1 MFHEYIELID
11 IFDLSTVKRAL
22 YNRPQQCILLYLADC
37 AELYKSRGERDDGV
51 YTINPDSKGSFS
63 VYCDM
68 TTDGGGWTII
78 QKRKDGSVDFNI
90 MWTDYKN
97 GFGKLNGEF
106 WLGLEKIHRLTSID
120 ANTLKIAMKSFSGE
134 KKQASYSLFS
144 VGDEASGFVLTA
156 KNYTGE

>member
-1 MFHEYIELID
+1 MVSASHGLN
-11 IFDLSTVKRAL
+11 
-22 YNRPQQCILLYLADC
+22 NRTQQCILLYLATSC
-37 AELYKSRGERDDGV
+37 ADLYKSSGERNDGV

-78 QKRKDGSVDFNI
+78 QKRKDGSVDFNL
-90 MWTDYKN
+90 MWIDYKN
-97 GFGKLNGEF
+97 GFGNLNGEF
-106 WLGLEKIHRLTSID
+106 WLGLEKIHRLTSTD

-144 VGDEASGFVLTA
+144 VGDEASGFMLTA
-156 KNYTGE
+156 KNYIGE